1 MTKIRRPASV
11 KGSRQAAVRSRD
23 SQQKATLADLPRANE
38 MEASHPEA
46 AGIAM
51 ADLAADPW
59 LKAKDLAA
67 QLGLPQRMVEA
78 MIRRA
83 RTRNVAVKMEM
94 HNVQNKQLAQLFDD
108 RLYRALQWADDDLM
122 AQASL
127 RDLGYFI
134 DRMLSARQLI
144 RGEPTSIVAFED
156 RRKLNELMPLLI
168 NEAKRR
174 GFVLDGQGT
183 IVREPALIE
192 HESEDEDIED
202 APA

>member
-1 MTKIRRPASV
+1 MTKIRKPPRGKQPPP
-11 KGSRQAAVRSRD
+11 GMRSQESAQR
-23 SQQKATLADLPRANE
+23 AILADKPHHAH
-38 MEASHPEA
+38 METTDPEA

-51 ADLAADPW
+51 ADLAADPF

-94 HNVQNKQLAQLFDD
+94 HKVQNKQLEQLFDD

-134 DRMLSARQLI
+134 DRMLTARQLI
-144 RGEPTSIVAFED
+144 RGEPTAIVAFED
-156 RRKLNELMPLLI
+156 RRKLNDLMPLLI

-174 GFVLDGQGT
+174 GFVLDGQGA
-183 IVREPALIE
+183 IVREPTLIAGTA
-192 HESEDEDIED
+192 EDEQDIED
-202 APA
+202 VEA